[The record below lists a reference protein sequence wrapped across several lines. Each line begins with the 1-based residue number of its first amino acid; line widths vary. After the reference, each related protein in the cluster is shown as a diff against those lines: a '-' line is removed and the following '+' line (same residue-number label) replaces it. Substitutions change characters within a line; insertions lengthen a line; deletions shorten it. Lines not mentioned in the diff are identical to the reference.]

1 MTPIYYGR
9 VMFFAHFNAGVRAVD
24 IRDPYHPK
32 EIASYIPA
40 VTPRGD
46 QRCATLD
53 PGGLKGGG
61 EHCAKVIQT
70 NNVEVDDR
78 GYIYIVDRANN
89 GMHVL
94 ELTGPARGVANFP
107 K

>member
-1 MTPIYYGR
+1 MTPIYYKR

-24 IRDPYHPK
+24 VHDPYHPK

-46 QRCATLD
+46 QRCAKRDDGT
-53 PGGLKGGG
+53 

-89 GMHVL
+89 GMHIV
-94 ELTGPARGVANFP
+94 ELTGQARAAANFT